1 MTSDLKKCNF
11 EIMELETIHTT
22 IQNSIATVIFYHP
35 ASNSFPSSLLE
46 KLTAEFKDLSK
57 NNKVK
62 VILLKSKGEKTFCA
76 GASFDELLTIDDKET
91 GIQFFMGFAN
101 LINAMRTCTK
111 LIIGCVQGKA
121 VGGGVGLVSACD
133 YIVATES
140 ASIKLSEFFIGIGA
154 FVIEPAV
161 TRKIGKAAF
170 CQLSLE
176 ATEWHSAQW
185 AQEKKLYAKVFET
198 QEIMLEEGKKM
209 AQQLASYNPDALTEM
224 KKVFWEGTE
233 NWNALLKQRAQLSG
247 DLVLSDFTK
256 NALLKFKEKK

>member
-1 MTSDLKKCNF
+1 
-11 EIMELETIHTT
+11 MELGTIQTT
-22 IQNSIATVIFYHP
+22 IENNIATIVFYHP
-35 ASNSFPSSLLE
+35 ASNSFPSSLLSQ
-46 KLTAEFKDLSK
+46 LTKEFYDLSL
-57 NNKVK
+57 NSDIK
-62 VILLKSKGEKTFCA
+62 VILLQSQGAKAFCA
-76 GASFDELLTIDDKET
+76 GASFDELLTIDNKET

-121 VGGGVGLVSACD
+121 VGGGVGLASACD
-133 YIVATES
+133 YILATES

-170 CQLSLE
+170 CQLSME
-176 ATEWHSAQW
+176 ASDWHSAEW
-185 AQEKKLYAKVFET
+185 AQEKNLYAKVFSS
-198 QEIMLEEGKKM
+198 QKIMIEEAYKL
-209 AQQLASYNPDALTEM
+209 ANQLASYNPNALSEM

-233 NWNALLKQRAQLSG
+233 IWNELLKERAQISG

-256 NALLKFKEKK
+256 EALIKFKK

>member
-1 MTSDLKKCNF
+1 
-11 EIMELETIHTT
+11 MELGTIQTT
-22 IQNSIATVIFYHP
+22 IENNIATIVFYHP
-35 ASNSFPSSLLE
+35 ASNSFPSSLLSQ
-46 KLTAEFKDLSK
+46 LTKEFYDLSL
-57 NNKVK
+57 NSDIK
-62 VILLKSKGEKTFCA
+62 VILLQSQGAKAFCA
-76 GASFDELLTIDDKET
+76 GASFDELLTIDNKET

-121 VGGGVGLVSACD
+121 VGGGVGLASACD
-133 YIVATES
+133 YILATES

-170 CQLSLE
+170 CQLSME
-176 ATEWHSAQW
+176 ASDWHSAEW
-185 AQEKKLYAKVFET
+185 AQEKNLYAKVFSS
-198 QEIMLEEGKKM
+198 QKIMIEEAYKL
-209 AQQLASYNPDALTEM
+209 ANQLASYNPNALSEM

-233 NWNALLKQRAQLSG
+233 SWNELLKERAQISG

-256 NALLKFKEKK
+256 EALIKFKK